1 MVKSI
6 SKKES
11 LKSGTKGRKGDTSA
25 ERNFA
30 SQDSKSPTKD
40 LKRVASAESQNKRR
54 AFKRVSKEI
63 AKTANLS
70 EWFENFDRIKK
81 EQTKKLLLAYLNGDD
96 FKIPAMGIDPI
107 MRYVPSRLMM
117 QRMIRRAVML
127 PDHFTD
133 FEYYNSLQL

>member
-1 MVKSI
+1 M
-6 SKKES
+6 
-11 LKSGTKGRKGDTSA
+11 
-25 ERNFA
+25 
-30 SQDSKSPTKD
+30 
-40 LKRVASAESQNKRR
+40 ASADSQNKRR